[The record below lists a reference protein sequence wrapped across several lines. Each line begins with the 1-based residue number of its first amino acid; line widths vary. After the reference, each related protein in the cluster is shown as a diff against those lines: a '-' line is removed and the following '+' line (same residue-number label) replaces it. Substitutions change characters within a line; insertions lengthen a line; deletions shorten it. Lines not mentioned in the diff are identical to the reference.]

1 VSQKLA
7 AESLSAYFQRA
18 GWRFHSVGHRDRT
31 KATRCPA
38 TRPPAGTKATRCPA
52 TRPHAGTWHT
62 LPPARPHPH
71 VAAFCRDPVRPR
83 HPPAYLPTHST
94 SSRSLLRP
102 PSPARIDCST
112 THHAC
117 VFASRRTFAITF
129 PLVSP
134 PRRVRRSGPYGPRKL
149 LTAPLCQADTEYYAV
164 YSQTNARGGSR
175 SYVCE
180 LFLLYCLYFPS
191 PVPAVELL
199 V

>member
-1 VSQKLA
+1 MHSRSNPTETSEPSYALTCHRLGTGLLLDRCIYLVSQELV

-18 GWRFHSVGHRDRT
+18 GWGFHSVGNRRRDRT

-83 HPPAYLPTHST
+83 HPPAHLPTHST
-94 SSRSLLRP
+94 SSRSLLHP
-102 PSPARIDCST
+102 PSPARLDCST

-117 VFASRRTFAITF
+117 VFASRRTFAITGPF
-129 PLVSP
+129 GLPAP
-134 PRRVRRSGPYGPRKL
+134 SGP
-149 LTAPLCQADTEYYAV
+149 PLGTV
-164 YSQTNARGGSR
+164 R
-175 SYVCE
+175 ST
-180 LFLLYCLYFPS
+180 
-191 PVPAVELL
+191 
-199 V
+199 